1 MFKHKNL
8 LIAFVMLF
16 VLAVS
21 MPAWASDESERAM
34 KAANVLTEVMQIPEN
49 GIPEELMER
58 AVAVAVGRKTL
69 KHLIFELAEAH
80 FAELEKKRRLSKGKA

>member
-49 GIPEELMER
+49 GMACNHE
-58 AVAVAVGRKTL
+58 
-69 KHLIFELAEAH
+69 
-80 FAELEKKRRLSKGKA
+80 